1 MRAVSPLI
9 DLANYVGR
17 TTLVA
22 GAEVL
27 PLVPVPGLAS
37 IAKILLGIWD
47 ALLLVSVRFKIP
59 FSICPS

>member
-9 DLANYVGR
+9 DLASYVGR

-27 PLVPVPGLAS
+27 PLVPVPGLAG
-37 IAKILLGIWD
+37 IAKLLLGIWD
-47 ALLLVSVRFKIP
+47 ALLMVSVHFDILL
-59 FSICPS
+59 SIRHS